1 MINDNHRDADPVYE
15 RLGRQAAA
23 LLQLR
28 RFVLFALAASLL
40 TSAALSAVILTQKD
54 RTRTVVIAP
63 AESTV
68 TYSAEEDSVSANLLE
83 RFAMNALALI
93 SNMTPATA
101 AWQTETFLKYAAP
114 ESYGEIAAALRSGA
128 AELARNQAA
137 VAFFPMA
144 VSVDRDEK
152 RVCVK
157 GEERL
162 FIGRTV
168 TGSEPAVLCLALTVR
183 AGRLWIAALTKR
195 PAGEFD
201 AQGSNPNSTRTQ
213 TKGGRS

>member
-1 MINDNHRDADPVYE
+1 MTFVNPRDTDPVYE
-15 RLGRQAAA
+15 RIGRQAAA

-28 RFVLFALAASLL
+28 RFVLFALAASLV
-40 TSAALSAVILTQKD
+40 TSAMLSAAILTQKD

-68 TYSAEEDSVSANLLE
+68 TYSAEDDTVSANLLE
-83 RFAMNALALI
+83 RFAMSALSLI

-114 ESYGEIAAALRSGA
+114 ESYGEIATALRTGA
-128 AELARNQAA
+128 AELARNQASI
-137 VAFFPMA
+137 AFFPMA
-144 VSVDRDEK
+144 VNVDRSER

-168 TGSEPAVLCLALTVR
+168 TGSESAVLCLTLAVR
-183 AGRLWIAALTKR
+183 AGRLWIAALTKKA
-195 PAGEFD
+195 AGEFD
-201 AQGSNPNSTRTQ
+201 APGEPADAKQPG
-213 TKGGRS
+213 KGGRS